1 MHDIQLRSDERRR
14 QPRSRMLGLA
24 KINLLGPYLL
34 MHCVVID
41 WSRGGARLQFED
53 TSLCPDSFILI
64 GADDWFEDCRVAWR
78 KDDQIGVQFVK
89 GIDPDVH
96 CSQVRREGEASAK
109 TVNQIP
115 FLLRGFWHVM
125 ASASLNA
132 YRELRPTR

>member
-14 QPRSRMLGLA
+14 QSRSRMLGLA
-24 KINLLGPYLL
+24 KINLLGPDLL
-34 MHCVVID
+34 MHCLVID
-41 WSRGGARLQFED
+41 WSLGGARLQLED
-53 TSLCPDSFILI
+53 ASLCPDSFILI

-78 KDDQIGVQFVK
+78 KDEQIGVTFFQGV
-89 GIDPDVH
+89 DSDVQ
-96 CSQVRREGEASAK
+96 CAQVRREGEPSAK

-115 FLLRGFWHVM
+115 FLLRGLWHVM